1 MEKEKSSTV
10 EEHDE
15 IPLVSL
21 YATCTCCGRQL
32 GKYEPPCRTH
42 TTVCP
47 KCGAELS
54 ISAESGKLHI
64 ALLATKQLRHPVGL

>member
-10 EEHDE
+10 EEQDE
-15 IPLVSL
+15 TPLVSL

-32 GKYEPPCRTH
+32 GKYEPPCRRH
-42 TTVCP
+42 TMICP

-54 ISAESGKLHI
+54 ISAESGKLQI
-64 ALLATKQLRHPVGL
+64 ALLATRQLRHPAGI